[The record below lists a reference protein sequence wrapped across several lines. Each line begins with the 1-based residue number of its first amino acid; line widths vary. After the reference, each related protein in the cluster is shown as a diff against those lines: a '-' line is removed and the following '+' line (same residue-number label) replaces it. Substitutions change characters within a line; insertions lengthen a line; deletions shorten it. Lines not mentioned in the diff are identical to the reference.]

1 MTNIPLAGMGE
12 EYVIL
17 LGAENGEGLSANATE
32 QLVTPIG
39 APDAEPAD
47 VQYEIVGTH
56 KVLYE
61 YRLYQGEH

>member
-1 MTNIPLAGMGE
+1 MLPLPGMGE

-61 YRLYQGEH
+61 YRF